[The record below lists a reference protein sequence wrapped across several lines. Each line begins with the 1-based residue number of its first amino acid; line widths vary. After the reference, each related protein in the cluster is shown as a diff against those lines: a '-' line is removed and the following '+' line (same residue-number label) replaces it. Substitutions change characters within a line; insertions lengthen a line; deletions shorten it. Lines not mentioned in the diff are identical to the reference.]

1 MNHYDEFSI
10 QKYLSGRMDQEEQ
23 SAFEEYLGRHPRL
36 SEEVKLI
43 GGITQAVN
51 DEGLYRF
58 SLEVAKIGKALKSN
72 ESSERAGRRIIS
84 GFGRWMA
91 AAGILLLI
99 GISGWWA
106 YRNSD
111 SGKRLF
117 KKYYHPAE
125 LPVTYRSGE
134 ESATGVIS
142 EGLAYFRE
150 GAYPEALEIFS
161 KLISE
166 NDEDASL
173 WLMLGES
180 QLMSGL
186 YPEAQKSFQKVV
198 SLDSGQYRD
207 EARWALG
214 FSYLVDHRKN
224 DAERVFKAIQVSG
237 GFYSERAGDIV
248 KKLN

>member
-1 MNHYDEFSI
+1 
-10 QKYLSGRMDQEEQ
+10 MDQQEQ
-23 SAFEEYLGRHPRL
+23 SAFEEYLGRHPGL
-36 SEEVKLI
+36 SEEVNLI
-43 GGITQAVN
+43 GEISQAVN

-58 SLEVAKIGKALKSN
+58 SREVAKIGKAFKSG
-72 ESSERAGRRIIS
+72 ESQERVGRRIIS
-84 GFGRWMA
+84 GFGRWIA

-198 SLDSGQYRD
+198 SMDSGQYHE
-207 EARWALG
+207 EAQWALG
-214 FSYLVDHRKN
+214 FSYLVDHRKK
-224 DAERVFKAIQVSG
+224 DAERVFKTIQVSG
-237 GFYSERAGDIV
+237 GFYSERAGVIV

>member
-1 MNHYDEFSI
+1 MLKKFENVFFKIKLKNLTLFSI
-10 QKYLSGRMDQEEQ
+10 LWLFTG
-23 SAFEEYLGRHPRL
+23 
-36 SEEVKLI
+36 
-43 GGITQAVN
+43 
-51 DEGLYRF
+51 F
-58 SLEVAKIGKALKSN
+58 SLGTGILMGPVRWIANLSLSKNVEDVFV
-72 ESSERAGRRIIS
+72 RI
-84 GFGRWMA
+84 F
-91 AAGILLLI
+91 ILLLI

-207 EARWALG
+207 EAQWALG

-237 GFYSERAGDIV
+237 GFYSERAGVIV